1 MNDDERDRLVAELIE
16 RPQER
21 ERILRGARLSDR
33 DREEL
38 AGLIDAADALWL
50 SAHGAP
56 ALEDDPVAA
65 MLGLVLDSE
74 CRLGSAALSRARK
87 RARLNIS
94 DVAARLRQRGW
105 EFDKSDVF
113 RWETRTAT
121 DVSPAVVQ
129 AIADILGT
137 PVDNLIS
144 ASAPASLPDYLVA
157 VRRHP
162 RFEQLVSRWARA
174 RQVSRAVAAATLES
188 RMLATVH
195 RGEHPNTEQLLL
207 SLDALVAS
215 VERTDQE

>member
-1 MNDDERDRLVAELIE
+1 MKDDDRDRLVAELIE

-21 ERILRGARLSDR
+21 ERIFRDAQLSNR

-38 AGLIDAADALWL
+38 AGVLDAADALWL
-50 SAHGAP
+50 SAQRAP
-56 ALEDDPVAA
+56 ALQDDPVAA
-65 MLGLVLDSE
+65 MLGLVPDSE
-74 CRLGSAALSRARK
+74 CRLASAALSRARK
-87 RARLNIS
+87 RALLNIS

-121 DVSPAVVQ
+121 DVPPAVVQ

-144 ASAPASLPDYLVA
+144 APAPASMPDHLAA
-157 VRRHP
+157 VRRHS
-162 RFEQLVSRWARA
+162 RFEQLVSRWAQA

-195 RGEHPNTEQLLL
+195 RGEHPDTEQLLR

>member
-1 MNDDERDRLVAELIE
+1 MKDDDRDRLVAELIE

-21 ERILRGARLSDR
+21 ERIMRNAQLSNR
-33 DREEL
+33 DREKL
-38 AGLIDAADALWL
+38 AGLLDAADALWL
-50 SAHGAP
+50 SAQRAP

-65 MLGLVLDSE
+65 MLGLVPDIE
-74 CRLGSAALSRARK
+74 CRLASAALSRARK
-87 RARLNIS
+87 RARLNIT

-121 DVSPAVVQ
+121 DVPPAVVQ

-144 ASAPASLPDYLVA
+144 APAPASMPDHLA
-157 VRRHP
+157 AARRHP
-162 RFEQLVSRWARA
+162 RFEQLVSRWAQA

-195 RGEHPNTEQLLL
+195 RGEHPDTEQLLR